1 MRTLIVIFT
10 AMTLLAAGTLWSQET
25 DPARQIAEAWQAEQQ
40 LRADR
45 EQRLD
50 ELMTTMSGEMKAIHK
65 TRNSDERQ
73 QLLAAH
79 RVHMHE
85 AMALMR
91 DLGGKHM
98 RKLASEHLTSA
109 RGQMM
114 PSHSREHMSDAMRL
128 NDLETRVDMMQ
139 IMLESKLTEDSG
151 S

>member
-10 AMTLLAAGTLWSQET
+10 ATTLLAAGSLWSQET

-45 EQRLD
+45 EQRLN
-50 ELMTTMSGEMKAIHK
+50 ELMTTLSEEMQAIHM
-65 TRNSDERQ
+65 TSDRDKQQ
-73 QLLAAH
+73 QLLTAH
-79 RVHMHE
+79 RANMHE

-98 RKLASEHLTSA
+98 RDLTSEHLTSA
-109 RGQMM
+109 RGHMM
-114 PSHSREHMSDAMRL
+114 PSHSRDHMSDAIRL

-139 IMLESKLTEDSG
+139 IMLESMLTEDAG